1 MSFIEK
7 KGFAKLFYFPFIMLF
22 FGVFSQTSH
31 ANVATILEVN
41 NAISKTE
48 NNIKPL
54 DSIVLIEIIL
64 VVNTDQEV
72 KKVDIVDGNGVKVL
86 KLKGCKSN
94 SCEFDLSGLLPGDY
108 MAVVLKGN
116 GERISRQI
124 TLKANN

>member
-7 KGFAKLFYFPFIMLF
+7 KGFTKLFYFPFIMLF

-31 ANVATILEVN
+31 ANIATISEVN
-41 NAISKTE
+41 NVITETE
-48 NNIKPL
+48 NSLKPL
-54 DSIVLIEIIL
+54 DSIVLIEIVL
-64 VVNTDQEV
+64 VVNTDQKI
-72 KKVDIVDGNGVKVL
+72 KKVDIIDSNGVKVL

-116 GERISRQI
+116 GERIISQI